1 MGGGGETRIQRRD
14 IACTKRDDIETLQL
28 GISSGGHHQNAWI
41 RCIIDTAIVPFPTI
55 ISVNVT
61 PHIRDFSKAVTQKP
75 CNIEALLPRWTKW
88 LTLPII
94 LFSFITWTNV

>member
-75 CNIEALLPRWTKW
+75 LQYRSSSPSMDQMADPSHH
-88 LTLPII
+88 PIFFYN
-94 LFSFITWTNV
+94 LD